1 MYNLTNDFTDTIE
14 MDEDIVYEEELS
26 SISIAKKQIDNNE
39 YINSDD
45 FSWYMLC
52 LRKIV
57 NNTNYQLKSQS
68 IFNFPLNI

>member
-1 MYNLTNDFTDTIE
+1 MQICKERILTLYNLTNDFTDTIE

-45 FSWYMLC
+45 ISW
-52 LRKIV
+52 
-57 NNTNYQLKSQS
+57 
-68 IFNFPLNI
+68 

>member
-39 YINSDD
+39 YINSVD
-45 FSWYMLC
+45 FSW
-52 LRKIV
+52 
-57 NNTNYQLKSQS
+57 
-68 IFNFPLNI
+68 

>member
-1 MYNLTNDFTDTIE
+1 MQICKERILTLYNLTNGFTDTIE

-45 FSWYMLC
+45 FSW
-52 LRKIV
+52 
-57 NNTNYQLKSQS
+57 
-68 IFNFPLNI
+68 

>member
-1 MYNLTNDFTDTIE
+1 LQICKERILTLYNLTNGFTDTIE

-45 FSWYMLC
+45 FSW
-52 LRKIV
+52 
-57 NNTNYQLKSQS
+57 
-68 IFNFPLNI
+68 

>member
-1 MYNLTNDFTDTIE
+1 MQICKERILTLYNLTNDFTDTIE

-45 FSWYMLC
+45 FSW
-52 LRKIV
+52 
-57 NNTNYQLKSQS
+57 
-68 IFNFPLNI
+68 